1 MPRKQVIYSSK
12 SYEKD
17 VKAIQ
22 DAESGKKPDVYKRQA
37 KGVDR

>member
-22 DAESGKKPDVYKRQA
+22 DAESGKNRLI
-37 KGVDR
+37 